1 MTLKMLVN
9 YLDEYLNIDE
19 IPDSL
24 QAYNG
29 LQVEGSET
37 VESVALA
44 VDACQYTIDKAGDLG
59 ADLLLVHHGLFW
71 SPPAPMTGTTYK
83 RIHSI
88 TDHSLAI
95 YSAHIPLDAHKE
107 VGNNAVLASK
117 LGIAAK
123 GMFCQ
128 FEGLEIGVWGELSV
142 SLDELVDR
150 VSEVVGVT
158 PTVLPGGPDRVEKVG
173 VVTGGAGTEIAQ
185 AAERGL
191 DAFVTGEG
199 PHHTFFDAEEL
210 GVTAIFAGHYA
221 TEVFGVQILGD
232 HLAERFGLSV
242 HFIDHPT
249 GL

>member
-1 MTLKMLVN
+1 
-9 YLDEYLNIDE
+9 
-19 IPDSL
+19 
-24 QAYNG
+24 
-29 LQVEGSET
+29 
-37 VESVALA
+37 
-44 VDACQYTIDKAGDLG
+44 
-59 ADLLLVHHGLFW
+59 
-71 SPPAPMTGTTYK
+71 MTGTTYK